1 MPPKVTTV
9 DVREDLQFGREPLP
23 RILAAVGRLGKGE
36 RLRVI
41 APFEPLPLIRLL
53 ATQGFAAEV
62 TKLDD
67 GGFAVLFTP
76 N

>member
-1 MPPKVTTV
+1 MQVG
-9 DVREDLQFGREPLP
+9 FGPALVAIENGEP
-23 RILAAVGRLGKGE
+23 
-36 RLRVI
+36 LRVI

-62 TKLDD
+62 TKLAD
-67 GGFAVLFTP
+67 GDFAVLFTP